1 MADEIA
7 PRASTGQ
14 AVPHGESRAS
24 YEDRDRVVEVLRV
37 SAGDGRLTAEE
48 LDERVEA
55 ALTAR
60 TYNELAA
67 LVADLPSVPGAAVSM
82 PAARPREVVR
92 IDCQHG
98 NTNRQGR
105 WTVPQR
111 MEVRINS
118 GNVTLDFTDAD
129 ITWPALQIDTEIH
142 HGNMNLV
149 TKPGIVVN
157 TDDLAVHGSNV
168 KVGAVPGYFVQQEA
182 GVTLVPWSR
191 CRRDQQNLVCA
202 KEVADAGQFR
212 DCLPACLPAWLASLL
227 LPKAGTHSA
236 SPMISRP
243 SARAMI
249 SISAGFWPGR
259 QKSSSAM
266 SSKDRAVAASAWPA
280 RRGTSP
286 FWPRSSRIAPCRS

>member
-7 PRASTGQ
+7 SRASPGE

-24 YEDRDRVVEVLRV
+24 HEDRDWVVELLRV

-67 LVADLPSVPGAAVSM
+67 LVADLPGAPGAVVSA

-92 IDCQHG
+92 IDCQQSS
-98 NTNRQGR
+98 TNRQGR

-118 GNVTLDFTDAD
+118 GNVTLDFTDAE
-129 ITWPALQIDTEIH
+129 IASPTLQIDAEIY

-149 TKPGIVVN
+149 TRPGIVVN
-157 TDDLAVHGSNV
+157 TDDLAIHGSNV
-168 KVGAVPGYFVQQEA
+168 K
-182 GVTLVPWSR
+182 
-191 CRRDQQNLVCA
+191 
-202 KEVADAGQFR
+202 ADAAQG
-212 DCLPACLPAWLASLL
+212 
-227 LPKAGTHSA
+227 AGTPVILRIDVAGQLHHSNLRV
-236 SPMISRP
+236 RP
-243 SARAMI
+243 PRRPRRTFWQWLTRQPRPAMLP
-249 SISAGFWPGR
+249 PGPDWR
-259 QKSSSAM
+259 
-266 SSKDRAVAASAWPA
+266 
-280 RRGTSP
+280 T
-286 FWPRSSRIAPCRS
+286 